1 MQFFSDTGEKQTLCF
16 QNARY
21 SEEFPGIPFFKIKI
35 PLKNDE
41 QIRDA
46 GISDISYVALTPTEE
61 IIVNTIPHVRDKIPA
76 EINTKTEK
84 EISKKS
90 LTEVISFLPLRKNA
104 ATGKI
109 EKVIKANLNY
119 EIYSAPAKNN
129 SAHSYA
135 QNSVLA
141 IGTWYKLKVKNN
153 GIYKIT
159 YYDLVQHGID
169 ASSID
174 PKNIRIY
181 GNGGE
186 MLAESNAEPDYD
198 DLMENAIYVEG
209 ESDGYFDQGDYILF
223 YGKSP
228 VKWTFDTTRKIF
240 IHSINYYSDESC
252 YFLTYDKGPGK
263 RIQSQNSSS
272 LPATNIITKFNDY
285 DYHEKDSVNLLKSGK
300 EWYGEYFDD
309 ITGSYNFNYTFP
321 DIDIHSRAIIR
332 ANIAAR
338 NLTPAQPTQFNIFAD
353 GNTFT
358 LNVPAIPGQYTA
370 DYARFAEDTM
380 GFFPIDSNVNI
391 TISKITTGSIG
402 WLNFIEINVVRNLN
416 FKGHQM
422 RFRNTGC
429 IGNGNIAEFRM
440 SNSNASIKLWDITN
454 PFNIKNQQ
462 YNLTAS
468 DLCFRVPTDSLRE
481 FIAFDPADA
490 GFQTV
495 LFEGKVQNQNLHALG
510 KTDMIIITHP
520 DFISQANRLADIHL
534 ALDNFSTIVVRPQEI
549 YNEFSSGIQDISAIR
564 NFIRMLYDRASSDN
578 DIPKYLLLFGD
589 GSYDYKNPIPGN
601 TNYIPTYQ
609 TFNSLMPTSSYVT
622 DDFFGLLDS
631 TEGYYSNGALDVGIG
646 RLPAKSI
653 EEAKTLVDKIEYYLI
668 KKSTYTEVNGC
679 TTYTQDIPG
688 DWRNIVCFIADD
700 EDNNLHIEQAEEL
713 AKLVDTMYNNINI
726 EKIYLDAYMQIT
738 GPNGTSYPDVNK
750 ALNKR
755 VQKGALLINYT
766 GHGGET
772 GWAAE
777 KILQMSD
784 IYNWKNLTN
793 MPAFVTA
800 TCDFSRFDDPSRNS
814 AGEQILLNPNGGG
827 IALFTTTRLA
837 FSSSNFNLNKSFCEF
852 AFKTVDN
859 AYYSFGDIIRLS
871 KIDNGS
877 IASIRNFVLLGDPA
891 LKLSY
896 PENTVVTT
904 NINGHQVYTTPDTL
918 KALSIVTIS
927 GIIQDADGKKLSNFN
942 GTIYPTVY
950 DKKIT
955 TATLLN
961 DPQSYSP
968 PVPFNFSQQ
977 NQILYKG
984 KATVENGEF
993 SFSFIIPK
1001 DMNENYGIGRISYYA
1016 YNDQTPACPA
1026 SPAGGRQGRDAS
1038 GYFENSYF
1046 IIGGIDTTAV
1056 TDNTGPLVKLFLND
1070 TTFLFGGTT
1079 DKNPLLLA
1087 YIEDPNGIH
1096 VTANSFGRDITAV
1109 LDENTDHTI
1118 ELNDYYIPDINTYKS
1133 GIVLYPFKSLTE
1145 GRHTLSLKVWDSYNN
1160 STEAYTEF
1168 VVSMPT
1174 DLSLKNVFNYPNPFK
1189 DKTYFYFDHNQ
1200 PCCDLEVEIKIFTIT
1215 GALVTTINQT
1225 VQTTGMNISPIVWNG
1240 CNDGGKR
1247 LDSGLYL
1254 YHLKVKTLSGS
1265 YLESSSKLI
1274 ILR

>member
-1 MQFFSDTGEKQTLCF
+1 MRYIFTYLFLLSFLSGFAQKNTVPIDLTWEKPKMQFFSDTGKKQTLCF
-16 QNARY
+16 QNAGY
-21 SEEFPGIPFFKIKI
+21 NEEFPCIPFFKIKI

-46 GISDISYVALTPTEE
+46 GLSDISYVALTPTEE
-61 IIVNTIPHVRDKIPA
+61 IIVNTISDKIPA

-90 LTEVISFLPLRKNA
+90 LTELISFLPLRKNA

-119 EIYSAPAKNN
+119 EIISAPAKNN
-129 SAHSYA
+129 SAHQYV
-135 QNSVLA
+135 QNSALA
-141 IGTWYKLKVKNN
+141 SGTWYKLKVKNN

-174 PKNIRIY
+174 PENIRIY

-186 MLAESNAEPDYD
+186 MLPESNAESNYD
-198 DLMENAIYVEG
+198 DIMENAIYVEG
-209 ESDGYFDQGDYILF
+209 ESDGHFDQGDYILF

-228 VKWTFDTTRKIF
+228 VEWTYDTTRKVF
-240 IHSINYYSDESC
+240 IHSINYYSDETC

-263 RIQSQNSSS
+263 RIQSQNSSG

-300 EWYGEYFDD
+300 EWYGEYFD
-309 ITGSYNFNYTFP
+309 ITDSYNFNYTFP
-321 DIDIHSRAIIR
+321 DIDIHSRAVIR

-338 NLTPAQPTQFNIFAD
+338 NLTDTQFNILTG

-358 LNVPAIPGQYTA
+358 LNVSAIPGQYTA

-391 TISKITTGSIG
+391 TINKMTTGSIG
-402 WLNFIEINVVRNLN
+402 WLNFIEINVVRDLN

-429 IGNGNIAEFRM
+429 ISNGNITEFRM

-462 YNLTAS
+462 YSLNGS

-481 FIAFDPADA
+481 FIAFDNSLFLTAS
-490 GFQTV
+490 
-495 LFEGKVQNQNLHALG
+495 FEGAVQNQNLHALG

-534 ALDNFSTIVVRPQEI
+534 ALDNFSTIVVTPQEI
-549 YNEFSSGIQDISAIR
+549 YNEFSSGIQDVSAIR

-589 GSYDYKNPIPGN
+589 GSYDYKNRIAEN
-601 TNYIPTYQ
+601 TNYIPAYQ
-609 TFNSLMPTSSYVT
+609 SLNSLMPVSSYVT

-631 TEGYYSNGALDVGIG
+631 TEGYYSNGALDIGIG

-668 KKSTYTEVNGC
+668 KKSAYTEVNGC
-679 TTYTQDIPG
+679 NTYTQDIPG
-688 DWRNIVCFIADD
+688 DWRNMVCFIADD
-700 EDNNLHIEQAEEL
+700 EDNNLHIGQAEGL
-713 AKLVDTMYNNINI
+713 ATFVDTMYNNINI
-726 EKIYLDAYMQIT
+726 DKIYLDAYMQII

-750 ALNKR
+750 ALNER

-777 KILQMSD
+777 KVLQISD
-784 IYNWKNLTN
+784 INHWKNLTN
-793 MPAFVTA
+793 MPVFITA

-814 AGEQILLNPNGGG
+814 AGEQVLLNPNGGG
-827 IALFTTTRLA
+827 IALFSTTRLA
-837 FSSSNFNLNKSFCEF
+837 FSNSNFNLNKSFCEF

-859 AYYSFGDIIRLS
+859 AYYCLGDIIRLS

-877 IASIRNFVLLGDPA
+877 ISNIRNFVLLGDPA

-904 NINGHQVYTTPDTL
+904 TINGHQVNTTPDTL

-927 GIIQDADGKKLSNFN
+927 GIIQNSDGQKLTDFN

-950 DKKIT
+950 DKKIIAT
-955 TATLLN
+955 TLAN
-961 DPQSYSP
+961 DPQSSP
-968 PVPFNFSQQ
+968 YNFSRQ

-993 SFSFIIPK
+993 GFSFIIPK

-1016 YNDQTPACPA
+1016 NNEQTPAC
-1026 SPAGGRQGRDAS
+1026 RQGRDAG

-1046 IIGGIDTTAV
+1046 IIGGIDSTAAI
-1056 TDNTGPLVKLFLND
+1056 DNTGPLIKLFLND
-1070 TTFLFGGTT
+1070 TTFSYGGTT

-1087 YIEDPNGIH
+1087 YIEDPNGIL
-1096 VTANSFGRDITAV
+1096 VTGNSFGHDITAV
-1109 LDENTDHTI
+1109 L
-1118 ELNDYYIPDINTYKS
+1118 
-1133 GIVLYPFKSLTE
+1133 
-1145 GRHTLSLKVWDSYNN
+1145 
-1160 STEAYTEF
+1160 
-1168 VVSMPT
+1168 
-1174 DLSLKNVFNYPNPFK
+1174 
-1189 DKTYFYFDHNQ
+1189 
-1200 PCCDLEVEIKIFTIT
+1200 
-1215 GALVTTINQT
+1215 
-1225 VQTTGMNISPIVWNG
+1225 
-1240 CNDGGKR
+1240 
-1247 LDSGLYL
+1247 
-1254 YHLKVKTLSGS
+1254 
-1265 YLESSSKLI
+1265 
-1274 ILR
+1274 

>member
-1 MQFFSDTGEKQTLCF
+1 MRLFFTYL
-16 QNARY
+16 
-21 SEEFPGIPFFKIKI
+21 FF
-35 PLKNDE
+35 L
-41 QIRDA
+41 
-46 GISDISYVALTPTEE
+46 
-61 IIVNTIPHVRDKIPA
+61 
-76 EINTKTEK
+76 
-84 EISKKS
+84 
-90 LTEVISFLPLRKNA
+90 SFLSGFAQKNA
-104 ATGKI
+104 VPVELTWENPK
-109 EKVIKANLNY
+109 
-119 EIYSAPAKNN
+119 KNN
-129 SAHSYA
+129 SAHLYA
-135 QNSVLA
+135 QNSALA
-141 IGTWYKLKVKNN
+141 SGTWYKLKIKNN

-159 YYDLVQHGID
+159 YYDLIQQGID

-174 PKNIRIY
+174 PGNIRIY

-186 MLAESNAEPDYD
+186 MLPESNTESNYD
-198 DLMENAIYVEG
+198 DLTENAIYVEG
-209 ESDGYFDQGDYILF
+209 ESDGHFDQEDYILF
-223 YGKSP
+223 YGKSS
-228 VKWTFDTTRKIF
+228 VEWTYDTTRKIF
-240 IHSINYYSDESC
+240 MHSVNYYSDETC
-252 YFLTYDKGPGK
+252 YFLTLDKGPGK

-272 LPATNIITKFNDY
+272 LPATNIITTFNDY

-309 ITGSYNFNYTFP
+309 ITGSYDFNYIFP

-338 NLTPAQPTQFNIFAD
+338 NLTPTQFNILAD
-353 GNTFT
+353 GNTFI
-358 LNVPAIPGQYTA
+358 LNVPAISGQYTI
-370 DYARFAEDTM
+370 DYARFTEDTM

-391 TISKITTGSIG
+391 TINKMTTGSIG
-402 WLNFIEINVVRNLN
+402 WLNFIEINVVRDLN
-416 FKGHQM
+416 FKGHLM

-429 IGNGNIAEFRM
+429 IGNGNITEFRM

-462 YNLTAS
+462 YTLTAS

-481 FIAFDPADA
+481 FIAFDNSLFP
-490 GFQTV
+490 TV
-495 LFEGKVQNQNLHALG
+495 SFEGKVQNQNLHVLG
-510 KTDMIIITHP
+510 KADMIIITHP
-520 DFISQANRLADIHL
+520 DFISQANRLAEIH
-534 ALDNFSTIVVRPQEI
+534 AAYDNFSTIVVTPQEI
-549 YNEFSSGIQDISAIR
+549 YNEFSSGVQDVSAIR

-589 GSYDYKNPIPGN
+589 GSYDYKNRIAEN
-601 TNYIPTYQ
+601 TNYIPAYQ
-609 TFNSLMPTSSYVT
+609 SLNSLMPTSSYVT

-631 TEGYYSNGALDVGIG
+631 TEGYYCNGALDIGIG

-679 TTYTQDIPG
+679 NTYTQNIPG
-688 DWRNIVCFIADD
+688 DWRNMVCFIADD
-700 EDNNLHIEQAEEL
+700 EDYNLHIGQAEEL
-713 AKLVDTMYNNINI
+713 AAFVDTMYNNFNI
-726 EKIYLDAYMQIT
+726 DKIYLDAYMQIT
-738 GPNGTSYPDVNK
+738 GPNGPSYPDVTK
-750 ALNKR
+750 ALNER

-777 KILQMSD
+777 KVLQISD
-784 IYNWKNLTN
+784 INNWKNLTN

-800 TCDFSRFDDPSRNS
+800 TCEFSRFDDPSRNS
-814 AGEQILLNPNGGG
+814 AGEQVLLNPNGGG
-827 IALFTTTRLA
+827 IALFSTTRLA
-837 FSSSNFNLNKSFCEF
+837 FSNSNFNLNKSFCEF

-859 AYYSFGDIIRLS
+859 AYYRLGDIIRLS

-877 IASIRNFVLLGDPA
+877 IANIRNFVLLGDPA

-896 PENTVVTT
+896 PENTIVTT

-927 GIIQDADGKKLSNFN
+927 GIIQDADGQKLTDFN

-950 DKKIT
+950 DKKIIAT
-955 TATLLN
+955 TLAN
-961 DPQSYSP
+961 DPQSSP
-968 PVPFNFSQQ
+968 YNFSRQ

-1016 YNDQTPACPA
+1016 NNDQT
-1026 SPAGGRQGRDAS
+1026 DAS

-1046 IIGGIDTTAV
+1046 IIGGIDSATAI
-1056 TDNTGPLVKLFLND
+1056 DNTGPLIKLFLND
-1070 TTFLFGGTT
+1070 TTFSFGGTT

-1087 YIEDPNGIH
+1087 YIEDTNGIL
-1096 VTANSFGRDITAV
+1096 VTGNNFGHDITAV

-1118 ELNDYYIPDINTYKS
+1118 ELNDYYIPDINTYKR
-1133 GIVLYPFKSLTE
+1133 GMVLYPFKSLTE
-1145 GRHTLSLKVWDSYNN
+1145 GKHTLRLKVWDSYNN
-1160 STEAYTEF
+1160 SAEGYTEF
-1168 VVSMPT
+1168 IVSIPT

-1189 DKTYFYFDHNQ
+1189 NKTYFYFNHNQ

-1215 GALVTTINQT
+1215 GVLVTTINQT

-1265 YLESSSKLI
+1265 YLESSNKLV